1 MSTFQERR
9 HGQRVAIPGR
19 PEGRVRAILD
29 ARLLDL
35 SQTGVRIE
43 HEHLMRP
50 GFSCTLEL
58 PPAMDGLLFP
68 VRVVRSVVIGTTEAP
83 GGDRL
88 LLYESGLAF
97 ADLTAAQQEALDA
110 LLARLTVGAP
120 LGNGRLVL

>member
-1 MSTFQERR
+1 MSTFKERR

-35 SQTGVRIE
+35 SRTGVRIE

-50 GFSCTLEL
+50 GFSCILEL
-58 PPAMDGLLFP
+58 PPTMDGLLFP

-88 LLYESGLAF
+88 LRYESGLAF
-97 ADLTAAQQEALDA
+97 GDLTAAQQGALDA
-110 LLARLTVGAP
+110 LLARLTTGAP